1 MPLFINTNVSSLY
14 AQRAAQRANDA
25 LDISYQRLSSG
36 LRINRAKDDAAGMQV
51 SNNLTT
57 QLDGLTQGNRNAQ
70 DGLAF
75 AQTIEGALDE
85 VTNMLQRI
93 RTLAVQASNGT
104 MSDQDRNSLQVE
116 VTQLSDEIT
125 RISNDTTFAG
135 MLQRIR
141 TLAVQAS
148 NGTMSDQDR
157 NSLQVEVTQLS
168 DEITR
173 ISNDTTFAGADV
185 LNGNASISRFQV
197 GADPS
202 SIIEMD
208 LRDGT
213 DINGIVKMLVR
224 YTGKDEFA
232 NPMVTDPNAP
242 GGHDPMLKFEDI
254 FKNNGTNPGIRVEKA
269 SAAQATLAGIDG
281 LINAIDRKR
290 AELGAMQNRLEATV
304 RGTNPGIRV
313 EKASAAQATLAG
325 IDGLINAIDRKR
337 AELGAMQNRLEATVR
352 NQESVKEN
360 VASSRATIRD
370 TDFAEE
376 TANLT
381 QQQIIQQATATIL
394 TQANQRPQ
402 IALSLMQK

>member
-93 RTLAVQASNGT
+93 RTLAVQAANGT

-116 VTQLSDEIT
+116 VTQL
-125 RISNDTTFAG
+125 A
-135 MLQRIR
+135 
-141 TLAVQAS
+141 
-148 NGTMSDQDR
+148 
-157 NSLQVEVTQLS
+157 

-224 YTGKDEFA
+224 YTGKNEFT
-232 NPMVTDPNAP
+232 NPMVTDPANP
-242 GGHDPMLKFEDI
+242 GGHALNLKFEDI
-254 FKNNGTNPGIRVEKA
+254 FKNNGTNPGILV
-269 SAAQATLAGIDG
+269 
-281 LINAIDRKR
+281 N
-290 AELGAMQNRLEATV
+290 
-304 RGTNPGIRV
+304 
-313 EKASAAQATLAG
+313 KASAAQATLAG

>member
-51 SNNLTT
+51 SNNLST

-104 MSDQDRNSLQVE
+104 MSDQDRDSLQVE
-116 VTQLSDEIT
+116 VTQL
-125 RISNDTTFAG
+125 A
-135 MLQRIR
+135 
-141 TLAVQAS
+141 
-148 NGTMSDQDR
+148 
-157 NSLQVEVTQLS
+157 

-232 NPMVTDPNAP
+232 NPMVTDPANP
-242 GGHDPMLKFEDI
+242 GGHARTLKFEAI
-254 FKNNGTNPGIRVEKA
+254 FKNNQTNPGILV
-269 SAAQATLAGIDG
+269 
-281 LINAIDRKR
+281 N
-290 AELGAMQNRLEATV
+290 
-304 RGTNPGIRV
+304 
-313 EKASAAQATLAG
+313 KASAAQATLAG

>member
-116 VTQLSDEIT
+116 VTQL
-125 RISNDTTFAG
+125 A
-135 MLQRIR
+135 
-141 TLAVQAS
+141 
-148 NGTMSDQDR
+148 
-157 NSLQVEVTQLS
+157 

-213 DINGIVKMLVR
+213 DIDGIVKMLFR
-224 YTGKDEFA
+224 YNGGKTTFP
-232 NPMVTDPNAP
+232 NPMVTDPANP
-242 GGHDPMLKFEDI
+242 GGHNKDLSYADI
-254 FKNNGTNPGIRVEKA
+254 FKNNQNKPGIRV
-269 SAAQATLAGIDG
+269 D
-281 LINAIDRKR
+281 
-290 AELGAMQNRLEATV
+290 
-304 RGTNPGIRV
+304 
-313 EKASAAQATLAG
+313 KASAAQATLAG

>member
-51 SNNLTT
+51 SNNLST

-116 VTQLSDEIT
+116 VTQL
-125 RISNDTTFAG
+125 A
-135 MLQRIR
+135 
-141 TLAVQAS
+141 
-148 NGTMSDQDR
+148 
-157 NSLQVEVTQLS
+157 

-224 YTGKDEFA
+224 YTGKDEFT
-232 NPMVTDPNAP
+232 NPMVTDPANP
-242 GGHDPMLKFEDI
+242 GGHALNLKFEDI
-254 FKNNGTNPGIRVEKA
+254 FKNN
-269 SAAQATLAGIDG
+269 
-281 LINAIDRKR
+281 
-290 AELGAMQNRLEATV
+290 
-304 RGTNPGIRV
+304 GTNPGIRV

-381 QQQIIQQATATIL
+381 QQQIIQQATATVL

>member
-116 VTQLSDEIT
+116 VTQL
-125 RISNDTTFAG
+125 A
-135 MLQRIR
+135 
-141 TLAVQAS
+141 
-148 NGTMSDQDR
+148 
-157 NSLQVEVTQLS
+157 

-224 YTGKDEFA
+224 YTGKDTFT
-232 NPMVTDPNAP
+232 NPMVTDPANP
-242 GGHDPMLKFEDI
+242 GGHAVNLKFEDI
-254 FKNNGTNPGIRVEKA
+254 FKNN
-269 SAAQATLAGIDG
+269 
-281 LINAIDRKR
+281 
-290 AELGAMQNRLEATV
+290 
-304 RGTNPGIRV
+304 GTNPGIRV

>member
-116 VTQLSDEIT
+116 VTQL
-125 RISNDTTFAG
+125 A
-135 MLQRIR
+135 
-141 TLAVQAS
+141 
-148 NGTMSDQDR
+148 
-157 NSLQVEVTQLS
+157 

-185 LNGNASISRFQV
+185 LNGKASISRFQV

-224 YTGKDEFA
+224 YNGDKKTFP

-242 GGHDPMLKFEDI
+242 NKDLKYEDI
-254 FKNNGTNPGIRVEKA
+254 FKNNKNQPGILV
-269 SAAQATLAGIDG
+269 
-281 LINAIDRKR
+281 N
-290 AELGAMQNRLEATV
+290 
-304 RGTNPGIRV
+304 
-313 EKASAAQATLAG
+313 KASAAQATLAG